1 MMAEFFRIT
10 SHLLFTG
17 TYIQDVGAMTP
28 VFFTFTDRQKAYTV
42 IEAITGFRLHPAR
55 YRIGGVAH
63 DLPRGW
69 EKLVK
74 DFVDWLP
81 KRLDEYT
88 KAALQ
93 NSILKGRTVGVAAY
107 NTKGSSRM
115 GRHRCRPAL
124 HRLRLRPAQG
134 SPLLGLR
141 ELRIRSAAGRQRR
154 CL

>member
-10 SHLLFTG
+10 SHLLFLG

-42 IEAITGFRLHPAR
+42 IEAITGFRLHPAW

-74 DFVDWLP
+74 EFVEWMP

-88 KAALQ
+88 KAE
-93 NSILKGRTVGVAAY
+93 IGRA
-107 NTKGSSRM
+107 S
-115 GRHRCRPAL
+115 CRE
-124 HRLRLRPAQG
+124 RVCQYV
-134 SPLLGLR
+134 
-141 ELRIRSAAGRQRR
+141 
-154 CL
+154 